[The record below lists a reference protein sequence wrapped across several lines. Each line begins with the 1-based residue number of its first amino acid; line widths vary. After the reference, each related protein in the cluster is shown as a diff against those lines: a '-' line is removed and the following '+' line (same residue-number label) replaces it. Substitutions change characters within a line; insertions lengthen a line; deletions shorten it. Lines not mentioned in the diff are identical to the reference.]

1 MKYIF
6 LMILFSMMLVSTH
19 AAAFEL
25 DCDEK
30 PLHEVL
36 KIFADE
42 LGVNI
47 IADPKTRDIK
57 VSVSLKNIEPE
68 DALELV
74 LKTSGLAFNRE
85 SANTYTIFKSA
96 DAGKYLSVN
105 SCVFRISYASAEKVA
120 EGLRLLFPQV
130 NFVPDKKGNSIFA
143 AGNFSDGDLAVMKEK
158 IKLLDSKTPR
168 VKVNYEILKIEN
180 NRVIESVLKLSSS
193 PHGGAARAALNDIIS
208 CSRSLV
214 KASITLIPSEKAAS
228 IESAT
233 RVPYLVRDGDGLN
246 TRVEESAAG
255 DIFSVRALSAGPEGA
270 TLEFS
275 LDTGHFIGDITSGL
289 PPASYSQRLTGVIE
303 VKNREKVLAG
313 TLSRNAFDK
322 IISCGGE
329 GIDMPGGYGAGK
341 NSVIS
346 SIRADESDCYI
357 YMEAEID

>member
-1 MKYIF
+1 
-6 LMILFSMMLVSTH
+6 
-19 AAAFEL
+19 
-25 DCDEK
+25 
-30 PLHEVL
+30 
-36 KIFADE
+36 
-42 LGVNI
+42 
-47 IADPKTRDIK
+47 
-57 VSVSLKNIEPE
+57 
-68 DALELV
+68 
-74 LKTSGLAFNRE
+74 
-85 SANTYTIFKSA
+85 
-96 DAGKYLSVN
+96 
-105 SCVFRISYASAEKVA
+105 
-120 EGLRLLFPQV
+120 
-130 NFVPDKKGNSIFA
+130 DKKGNSIFA